1 MDSTDRTPTPTSSS
15 WWTKSRRAANDQ
27 DYETWKRGGV
37 CPTLNAFDN
46 ATETRA
52 TVLAIQTANG
62 NMQGPIHSELASVQT
77 NPRRIAISGEAHGV
91 RRLTPLEC
99 ERLMGLPDDW
109 TAGHADSVRYRQC
122 GNAVVVP
129 VAEWIGYLLGE
140 NA

>member
-1 MDSTDRTPTPTSSS
+1 M
-15 WWTKSRRAANDQ
+15 
-27 DYETWKRGGV
+27 
-37 CPTLNAFDN
+37 NAFDN